1 LPVLGVWL
9 LALGQRTEFHSK
21 TETCSSLPK
30 IRQAIGDSCADI
42 SSIMSSEKEKSVVI
56 VAGHLIVDPEQRG
69 DYLVGCKDVVEQA
82 RRAPGCL
89 DFAVTADLLDS
100 SRVNIFERW
109 ESQAAVD
116 AFRGSGP
123 SDGQLRA
130 VISAVVVEYDV
141 MGERSLT

>member
-1 LPVLGVWL
+1 
-9 LALGQRTEFHSK
+9 
-21 TETCSSLPK
+21 LPK
-30 IRQAIGDSCADI
+30 IRQPIGDSCADI
-42 SSIMSSEKEKSVVI
+42 SLIVSNEKELSMVI

-69 DYLVGCKDVVEQA
+69 DYLAGCKDVVKQA

-89 DFAVTADLLDS
+89 DFAITGDLLDS

-116 AFRGSGP
+116 AFRGGGP

-130 VISAVVVEYDV
+130 VISAMVVEYDV
-141 MGERSLT
+141 IGERSLT